1 MRAPSIDTGTAL
13 RLTRI
18 AALVAGCLLFLHACD
33 RTRKVIPLDVWIE
46 LGAAAAL
53 GVGAMV
59 AAWFEISRTDRGRPD
74 EDEPPEEFV
83 FDSGDRSVRARI
95 AGSGNLVFHGRVEEG
110 PHAGHEWSWTF
121 RPATFDAVR
130 AALGG
135 DGDLIALLDE
145 VVPTLTPEAA
155 ADPGGWLRA
164 HGITATYREKGEH
177 PSRITDKL
185 PIFRPTSRRAAE
197 RPKPSPPAPAERRPR
212 ATDPRVIA
220 RRQAAARENE
230 ARWSRRA
237 QPDSDPY
244 PSMPLPEHPTLRPP
258 APGDAN
264 YRRPGPDRF
273 VPDRRE
279 PSRRHVDEP
288 APPHEQPRGR
298 WAFDEAPRGGAD
310 HRTHT
315 DREPSSP
322 GADQDRRRGAAGPSS
337 APERWPRT
345 STPATPYADHPEEEE
360 PSRRR
365 PHRYL

>member
-59 AAWFEISRTDRGRPD
+59 TAWFEISRTDRGRP
-74 EDEPPEEFV
+74 DEPPEEFV

-130 AALGG
+130 KALGG

-164 HGITATYREKGEH
+164 HGIAATYREKGEH

-185 PIFRPTSRRAAE
+185 PIFRPTSRRATE
-197 RPKPSPPAPAERRPR
+197 RPELSPQAPAERRPR
-212 ATDPRVIA
+212 AADPRVIA

-237 QPDSDPY
+237 QPDGDPH

-310 HRTHT
+310 HRTYT
-315 DREPSSP
+315 DREPSSL
-322 GADQDRRRGAAGPSS
+322 GADQDRRRGAAAPSS
-337 APERWPRT
+337 TPERWPRT
-345 STPATPYADHPEEEE
+345 STPATPYADHPEDEE
-360 PSRRR
+360 PPRRR